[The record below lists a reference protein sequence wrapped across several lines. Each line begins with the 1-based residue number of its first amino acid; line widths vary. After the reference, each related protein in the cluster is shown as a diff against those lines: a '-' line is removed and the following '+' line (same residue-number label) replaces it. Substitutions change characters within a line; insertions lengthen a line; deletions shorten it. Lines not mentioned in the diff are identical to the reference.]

1 MKHTLTTSAM
11 AMLLPILLGSCQD
24 MNSAMTPA
32 SKVTTDD
39 FDGSKIVSQEP
50 VSSSA
55 SLTED
60 WHTLGFDYTSK
71 SPDKVFVTAG
81 VQGINNVFGLDFNV
95 GGKMIHAQEAS
106 LTTEYSAWSTRRFY
120 VSYKDFISIATAP
133 SVKMKVSGANKYGVS
148 SFGTST
154 DALVNKKFP
163 PFLQKLQAARS
174 N

>member
-1 MKHTLTTSAM
+1 MKYTLTSSAI
-11 AMLLPILLGSCQD
+11 AILVLLNSCQD

-39 FDGSKIVSQEP
+39 FDGSKVVSQAP

-71 SPDKVFVTAG
+71 TPDKVFVTAG
-81 VQGINNVFGLDFNV
+81 VQGINNIFGLDFNV
-95 GGKMIHAQEAS
+95 GGRMIQGNQAS
-106 LTTEYSAWSTRRFY
+106 LTTEYDSWSTRRFW
-120 VSYKDFISIATAP
+120 VSYKDFIAIATAP

-148 SFGTST
+148 SFGTAT

-163 PFLQKLQAARS
+163 AFLQKLQAARS

>member
-1 MKHTLTTSAM
+1 
-11 AMLLPILLGSCQD
+11 

-32 SKVTTDD
+32 SKVTTDA
-39 FDGSKIVSQEP
+39 FDGSKIVSQAP

-71 SPDKVFVTAG
+71 APDKVYLTAG

-95 GGKMIHAQEAS
+95 GGRMIAANRAS
-106 LTTEYSAWSTRRFY
+106 LTTEYDSWSTRRFW
-120 VSYKDFISIATAP
+120 VSYKDFIAIATAP
-133 SVKMKVSGANKYGVS
+133 SVKMKVSGANSYGVS

-154 DALVNKKFP
+154 NALVNKKFP
-163 PFLQKLQAARS
+163 PFLEKLQSART

>member
-1 MKHTLTTSAM
+1 MKFARTTSAI
-11 AMLLPILLGSCQD
+11 AILIPILLGSCQD
-24 MNSAMTPA
+24 FNSAMTPA
-32 SKVTTDD
+32 SKVTTDA

-71 SPDKVFVTAG
+71 SPDKVFITAG

-95 GGKMIHAQEAS
+95 GSRMIHAQEAS
-106 LTTEYSAWSTRRFY
+106 LTTEYGAWSTRRFY
-120 VSYKDFISIATAP
+120 VSYKDFISIAIAS
-133 SVKMKVSGANKYGVS
+133 SVKMKVSGANQYGVS

-154 DALVNKKFP
+154 GALVNKQFP

>member
-1 MKHTLTTSAM
+1 MKHTLTTFYFFILIPM
-11 AMLLPILLGSCQD
+11 LLGSCQD
-24 MNSAMTPA
+24 INSAMTPA
-32 SKVTTDD
+32 SKVTTDN
-39 FDGSKIVSQEP
+39 FDGSRIISQDP

-95 GGKMIHAQEAS
+95 GGRMIHAQEAS
-106 LTTEYSAWSTRRFY
+106 LTTEYSAWSSRRFY
-120 VSYKDFISIATAP
+120 VSYKDFILIATAP
-133 SVKMKVSGANKYGVS
+133 SVKMKVSGTNKYGVS

-163 PFLQKLQAARS
+163 PFLQKLQSARS